1 MIKKLF
7 IVVRKVVIS
16 ICILY
21 AVNLLLSS
29 LNIIIPIN
37 LISILVVSLLDFP
50 GLCGIVISYL
60 II

>member
-37 LISILVVSLLDFP
+37 LITISVVSLLDFP
-50 GLCGIVISYL
+50 GLCGIVILYL

>member
-21 AVNLLLSS
+21 AVS

-50 GLCGIVISYL
+50 GLCGIVILYL